1 MKIFVRFAKDRA
13 ERLREYCSRGMILLM
28 SEHRIS
34 VEVGSEHIPRKFAMD
49 RFRGEYK
56 QFSLRNVNV
65 MCIKHFLSL
74 SAVYNYLFIM

>member
-1 MKIFVRFAKDRA
+1 
-13 ERLREYCSRGMILLM
+13 M

-74 SAVYNYLFIM
+74 SVVYNYLFIM

>member
-1 MKIFVRFAKDRA
+1 
-13 ERLREYCSRGMILLM
+13 M

-34 VEVGSEHIPRKFAMD
+34 VEVGSEHIPRKFAMG
-49 RFRGEYK
+49 RFREEYK

-74 SAVYNYLFIM
+74 SVVYNYLFIM